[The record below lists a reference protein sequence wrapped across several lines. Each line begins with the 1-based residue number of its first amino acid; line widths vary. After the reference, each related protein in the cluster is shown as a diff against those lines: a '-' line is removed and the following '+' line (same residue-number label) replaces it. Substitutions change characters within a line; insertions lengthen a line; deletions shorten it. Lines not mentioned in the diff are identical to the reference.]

1 MSDRGQVLAT
11 AVGVYLVVKEI
22 LNGLIGGGI
31 NLIYLI
37 FAVAAAVC
45 LWKGV
50 KWSNLVVAVV
60 LMALFCTH
68 FVTNIQNLGFNVY
81 LLYLIEGVIDAG
93 AAVLLAFYPD
103 VRRHCKSNNI

>member
-1 MSDRGQVLAT
+1 MSNRGQILAT
-11 AVGVYLVVKEI
+11 VVGIYMVAKEI
-22 LNGLIGGGI
+22 LNGIISGGI

-37 FAVAAAVC
+37 FAVAAAIC

-60 LMALFCTH
+60 LMAVFCTH
-68 FVTNIQNLGFNVY
+68 FVTNVTNLPQN
-81 LLYLIEGVIDAG
+81 LLYLLEGIVDAG

-103 VRRHCKSNNI
+103 VRRHCKSNNV